1 MKLNTPLKPGSLG
14 QRVRAQEFCP
24 EIYIYPT
31 PRMYGPLVGFS
42 LESLE
47 LTPEINIYV
56 HVPFCKQFC
65 TFCGYFKTI
74 HEENLQEQ
82 FVQAVIGEIALR
94 AASIQGKVV
103 KTLHFGGGTPSLLTP
118 VQLTRI
124 VDALRRVNPAL
135 LETCLEVSI
144 EATPESVEREK
155 FEGYRQAGINR
166 VSMGVQSL
174 VDEEVVLANRCV
186 VSERSSY
193 QLLTEAT
200 ECLREVGVPDVVV
213 DLMIGIEGQTVTT
226 FEHTVRQALTLRPE
240 TVQLYALGVMPQT
253 GLGRRKPPRLMPGPE
268 IYQCYEIGR
277 RLFTEAG
284 YRRDSHDR
292 YTLHPLNGFLQGD
305 YNIRGMSLV
314 GLGAGAR
321 SYARG
326 VHFRNT
332 YTTLNGRKALQ
343 TYISNITSGRHSVES
358 GVYLDADEQ
367 MRQYCIGHLA
377 ALDQVE
383 LRRLF
388 GQSFE
393 EKFPDL
399 YEDMVRAE
407 LVGIEGSVLRLT
419 EQGLLFRDLIG
430 RQLFSPRARELE
442 DAYRSGTTGP
452 AR

>member
-1 MKLNTPLKPGSLG
+1 MLEAPALTLAD
-14 QRVRAQEFCP
+14 RVRGQEFCP

-31 PRMYGPLVGFS
+31 PRMYSPLVDFS
-42 LESLE
+42 LESLD
-47 LTPEINIYV
+47 LTPEINVYV

-74 HEENLQEQ
+74 YEENLQEE

-94 AASIQGKVV
+94 ANPMRGRVV

-118 VQLTRI
+118 DQLARI
-124 VDALRRVNPAL
+124 VDALRAVNPAI

-155 FEGYRQAGINR
+155 FAGYRQAGINR

-174 VDEEVVLANRCV
+174 IDEEVVLANRCV
-186 VSERSSY
+186 VSEQSSY
-193 QLLTEAT
+193 ELLKRAT
-200 ECLREVGVPDVVV
+200 GTLREVGVPDVVI
-213 DLMIGIEGQTVTT
+213 DLMIGIEGQTIES
-226 FEHTVRQALTLRPE
+226 FEQTVRLALTLRPE

-253 GLGRRKPPRLMPGPE
+253 GLGRRKPPRLLSGPE
-268 IYQCYEIGR
+268 IYRCYEIGR
-277 RLFTEAG
+277 RLFTNAG

-292 YTLHPLNGFLQGD
+292 YTLHPTNGFLQGD

-326 VHFRNT
+326 LHFRNA
-332 YTTLNGRKALQ
+332 YTSLNGRKALRA
-343 TYISNITSGRHSVES
+343 YIENISAGRHSVES
-358 GVYLDADEQ
+358 GVILDLDEE

-377 ALDQVE
+377 ALDQRE
-383 LRRLF
+383 LRRRF

-393 EKFPDL
+393 EKFPEL
-399 YEDMVRAE
+399 YQQMHQAGLSENDGE
-407 LVGIEGSVLRLT
+407 VLRLT
-419 EQGLLFRDLIG
+419 DLGLMFRDLVG

-442 DAYRSGTTGP
+442 DAYRASEAQP
-452 AR
+452 